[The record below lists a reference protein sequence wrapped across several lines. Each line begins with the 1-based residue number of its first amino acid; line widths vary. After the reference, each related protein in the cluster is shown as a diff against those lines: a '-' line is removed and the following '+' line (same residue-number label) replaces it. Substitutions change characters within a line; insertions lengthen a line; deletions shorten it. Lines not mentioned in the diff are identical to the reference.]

1 MNDADPTTAT
11 QFFYGVTDMS
21 CPRSAARVMQ
31 ALKTLDEDARVQ
43 IDLPM
48 RRLEVL
54 TQQVG
59 HVDLHGAIWRAGF
72 TPLRQWPTP
81 LFCA

>member
-1 MNDADPTTAT
+1 
-11 QFFYGVTDMS
+11 
-21 CPRSAARVMQ
+21 
-31 ALKTLDEDARVQ
+31 
-43 IDLPM
+43 M